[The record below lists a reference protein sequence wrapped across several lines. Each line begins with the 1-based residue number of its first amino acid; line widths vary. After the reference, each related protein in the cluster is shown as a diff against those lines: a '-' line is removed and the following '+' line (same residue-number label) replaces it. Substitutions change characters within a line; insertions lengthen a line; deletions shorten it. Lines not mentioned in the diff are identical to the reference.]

1 MNQNWENLLQEAEA
15 FQEEMIENRRQLHR
29 HPEVEFDLK
38 QTVPFVMEKLTEMGY
53 QPERCGRAGVIATI
67 GKGGKTFLLRGDM
80 DALPIVE
87 DTGLPFS
94 STNDKMHACGHDMHT
109 TMLLGAAKLLKA
121 HEKEIKGTVKLM
133 FQPAEEVMLGADDM
147 IKAGALENPHVDAGS
162 MIHVFP
168 GFQIADG
175 TVIISDLGKTMASC
189 DWFEIHVHGKN
200 GHGSTP
206 ERALDPLIPAANIL
220 LSLMEIQAREL
231 PADALVALTVG
242 EFHSGNTSNV
252 IPEHAVLKGTLRTYN
267 DEMRVEIRERMK
279 QIVELI
285 SETYRCQ
292 GEVLFLAGAPTLT
305 NDEALV
311 AHAQKVIPHLVGEE
325 KTVLL
330 SEVPRMSVIMGS
342 EDFSYV
348 SHEVP
353 TVTFWLGAADSRHQ
367 EAYPVHHPKVVFNE
381 AIMPYGVATHV
392 GMALSWLAEN

>member
-1 MNQNWENLLQEAEA
+1 
-15 FQEEMIENRRQLHR
+15 
-29 HPEVEFDLK
+29 
-38 QTVPFVMEKLTEMGY
+38 MGY
-53 QPERCGRAGVIATI
+53 QPEWCGKSGGIATI
-67 GKGGKTFLLRGDM
+67 GNGGKTFLLRGDM

-87 DTGLPFS
+87 DTGLAFS

-109 TMLLGAAKLLKA
+109 KML
-121 HEKEIKGTVKLM
+121 
-133 FQPAEEVMLGADDM
+133 LGADDM
-147 IKAGALENPHVDAGS
+147 IAGVLENPHVDAGS
-162 MIHVFP
+162 MVHIFP

-175 TVIISDLGKTMASC
+175 TVIISDSGKTMASC
-189 DWFEIHVHGKN
+189 DWFEIHVYGRN
-200 GHGSTP
+200 GHGATT

-252 IPEHAVLKGTLRTYN
+252 IPEHAVLKGTLRTYD
-267 DEMRVEIRERMK
+267 DEMRAEIKERMK
-279 QIVELI
+279 RIVGLI

-292 GEVLFLAGAPTLT
+292 GEVIFLAG
-305 NDEALV
+305 ALV

-330 SEVPRMSVIMGS
+330 SEVPRVSVIMGS

-367 EAYPVHHPKVVFNE
+367 EAYPVHHPKVVVNE